1 MSKKRKKRKMQIILM
16 LISLIAL
23 IVVISIAY
31 LNVKMVVAKTVTVE
45 AGNPSLD
52 VKDFLCNKNKN
63 GSFVTDLGNINLNV
77 PGIYE
82 VKIKVS
88 GRIYSSNLEVVDTTA
103 PKADPVAVVALKD
116 EKLDASDFVS
126 NIVDATDVTVSFETE
141 PDTSAPGEK
150 DVSIILKDLGNN
162 QTVINSRLT
171 VLDVRSSMQV
181 EAGSVLNIDQSDF
194 TDDKNIK
201 INILSDLSKLDISK
215 PAVHAIQ
222 IEVDGRVVDYNI
234 EVVDTTAP
242 TALPNNGEVWKG
254 ESISAIDLVKDI
266 NDVSDVK
273 ASFENEPD
281 FNKAGTQE
289 VTIILEDDYGNKSKV
304 KSMLTVK
311 EDTEPPVFSGI
322 QDKNVYVGDK
332 VSYKKGVSVR
342 DNKDGELSFQVDSSN
357 VNLSKPGT
365 YKVYYTATDSSG
377 NEAKV
382 SANVTVLPLEITD
395 ETLNNL
401 ADKILAKIIKDDMT
415 KRDKAYA
422 IYKWIKSNISYT
434 GTSDKSDW
442 RKEAYRG
449 MVNKVGDCFTYY
461 AVSEVLLT
469 RTGIENMRVTRVGG
483 KTQHFWNLVNCG
495 DGWYHFDSTP
505 NKDKREAFMLTDAEV
520 EKLTELRGN
529 NYYVFDKS
537 LYPATPEE

>member
-16 LISLIAL
+16 LLSLFAL

-31 LNVKMVVAKTVTVE
+31 MNVKMVVAKTVTVE

-52 VKDFLCNKNKN
+52 VKDFLRNKNKN
-63 GSFVTDLGNINLNV
+63 GSFITDLGNINLNV

-82 VKIKVS
+82 VKIKVN
-88 GRIYSSNLEVVDTTA
+88 GRIYSSNLEVVDTTT
-103 PKADPVAVVALKD
+103 PKADPVTVVALKD

-126 NIVDATDVTVSFETE
+126 NIVDATEVTVLFETE
-141 PDTSAPGEK
+141 PDTSTPGEK
-150 DVSIILKDLGNN
+150 NVSIILKDLGNN

-181 EAGSVLNIDQSDF
+181 EAGSVLDIDQSDF
-194 TDDKNIK
+194 TDDKNVK

-215 PAVHAIQ
+215 PTVHTIQ
-222 IEVDGRVVDYNI
+222 IEVDGRTLDYNI

-273 ASFENEPD
+273 ASFEKEPD
-281 FNKAGTQE
+281 FNTAGTQE

-304 KSMLTVK
+304 KSVLTVK

-332 VSYKKGVSVR
+332 VSYKKGVSVS

-395 ETLNNL
+395 ETLNDL
-401 ADKILAKIIKDDMT
+401 ADKIFAKIIKDDMT

-469 RTGIENMRVTRVGG
+469 RAGIENMRVTRVGG